1 MKSLRVLS
9 LLLVFS
15 LSFSGLTQIFYFEDT
30 ETTLVKET
38 NQSPVHWYVEI
49 FSNIQ
54 LDSVLRWKADF
65 VNIPNEWNINFD
77 CQSISFPTVE
87 HNDSADFVFWSE
99 PEFPQKLIIGAM
111 LNDTPGNGSVYFD
124 VYDPYNREEVERI
137 AFHFFIS
144 LSANASLVESDL
156 SSVISLENGVLHNI
170 STTHLSCSIFDNEGK
185 TIHKTNVFNKEIDL
199 SARKGELL
207 FIHLIDQKNNQ
218 YYLKIIL

>member
-15 LSFSGLTQIFYFEDT
+15 FPFSGLAQIFYFEDT

-54 LDSVLRWKADF
+54 VDSVLRWKADF

-77 CQSISFPTVE
+77 CQSIVFPSVE
-87 HNDSADFVFWSE
+87 HNDSADFLFWSE

-111 LNDTPGNGSVYFD
+111 LNDIPGNGSVYFD
-124 VYDPYNREEVERI
+124 IYDPYNREEVERI
-137 AFHFFIS
+137 AFHFLIS
-144 LSANASLVESDL
+144 LSTNVSLDESVL
-156 SSVISLENGVLHNI
+156 SSVIAIENGVIHNI
-170 STTHLSCSIFDNEGK
+170 SSTNLSCCIFDIEGK
-185 TIHKTNVFNKEIDL
+185 IIHKTNEFSKGIDL
-199 SARKGELL
+199 SMRKGELVI
-207 FIHLIDQKNNQ
+207 IHLIDQKNNHYQ
-218 YYLKIIL
+218 FKIML

>member
-9 LLLVFS
+9 LFIAFS

-30 ETTLVKET
+30 ETTLTKET

-77 CQSISFPTVE
+77 CQSMSFPTVG

-144 LSANASLVESDL
+144 LSANASLFASDL
-156 SSVISLENGVLHNI
+156 SSVISLENGVMHNI
-170 STTHLSCSIFDNEGK
+170 STTHLSCSIFDSEGK
-185 TIHKTNVFNKEIDL
+185 TIHHTDVFNKEIDL

-207 FIHLIDQKNNQ
+207 FIHLSDQKNNH